1 MKRIIV
7 ALAIFSISY
16 CSSER
21 CSSESEGVQCE
32 SITVDDINGFSCYK
46 TSYEDDLSDYEC
58 LALPED
64 ISKLKP
70 FINLF
75 IGMSKEDMSG
85 YAYYI
90 KSMNDDPD
98 NYETYDILSK
108 DTYSKAEVITFKE
121 ESYSDEDIKIINGN
135 KTCTYLFNGKVYDEL
150 RQLGENMNEY
160 KNIEDKTICF
170 NAEQFSELKDLVDCG
185 YAKIKYVSEGK
196 VYNIK
201 TCFYIPNNKMPE
213 EFGAYFKKEYVDTL
227 FEDEESLFPQI
238 FYSIEN
244 HNEMMPDADGYR
256 RLSSIGFEVEVENKN
271 GKKVKYTDSSNDIE
285 VIEKGS
291 EETKDLPKDSDS
303 EQTKE
308 PEKNNNSKMFKFNI
322 LLLLISLLY

>member
-1 MKRIIV
+1 MQNN
-7 ALAIFSISY
+7 S
-16 CSSER
+16 
-21 CSSESEGVQCE
+21 
-32 SITVDDINGFSCYK
+32 
-46 TSYEDDLSDYEC
+46 
-58 LALPED
+58 
-64 ISKLKP
+64 
-70 FINLF
+70 
-75 IGMSKEDMSG
+75 
-85 YAYYI
+85 
-90 KSMNDDPD
+90 
-98 NYETYDILSK
+98 
-108 DTYSKAEVITFKE
+108 
-121 ESYSDEDIKIINGN
+121 
-135 KTCTYLFNGKVYDEL
+135 
-150 RQLGENMNEY
+150 
-160 KNIEDKTICF
+160 
-170 NAEQFSELKDLVDCG
+170 G

-244 HNEMMPDADGYR
+244 HNEMIPEEGDYR